1 MKHFV
6 IYIPGLGDNKYLI
19 QGIFVW
25 SWRLYGVKSVTRT
38 MNWADG
44 EAFEQKL
51 TRLLTE
57 INEHLAK
64 GHKVSLVGASAGAG
78 AVLNAYAVRP
88 DQIAGVVSICGKI
101 LHAETVSDR
110 TYSHNPAF
118 KQSMDILRSSLEKLG
133 ATERAKILNLHPM
146 HDPTVPVEDTKIE
159 ASQEKTMK
167 TAGHSMGILV
177 ALSFY
182 GRTICKFLKQQ
193 A

>member
-1 MKHFV
+1 MKYHV
-6 IYIPGLGDNKYLI
+6 IYVPGLGDNKYLV

-25 SWRLYGVKSVTRT
+25 FWRLYGVKSVTRT

-57 INEHLAK
+57 IDEHLTK

-78 AVLNAYAVRP
+78 AVLNAYAARQ

-101 LHAETVSDR
+101 LHPESVSDH
-110 TYSHNPAF
+110 TYRRNPAF
-118 KQSMDILRSSLEKLG
+118 KQSMLLLADNLKKLDQ
-133 ATERAKILNLHPM
+133 THRERVLSLHPTF
-146 HDPTVPVEDTKIE
+146 DPTVPVSDTKIE
-159 ASQEKTMK
+159 ASREKTMK

-182 GRTICKFLKQQ
+182 GRTICKFLKHR